1 MAKHMA
7 NSNDKTSESKKDRD
21 KTRFTTKMVIASV
34 SATTIF
40 TIACFCLAVY
50 NIDHLANVQM
60 PAELTTLFFAFWTV
74 DIVSLGTTATTSLTP
89 GFGQTFSVTG
99 ISVNSTGHTTAAGS
113 HTVTIPGTRDRNT
126 LVFINA
132 D

>member
-40 TIACFCLAVY
+40 TIACFWLAVY
-50 NIDHLANVQM
+50 NIDHLANVQI

-74 DIVSLGTTATTSLTP
+74 EIVSLASLDKTKIKNKYENNDD
-89 GFGQTFSVTG
+89 QS
-99 ISVNSTGHTTAAGS
+99 SNSEES
-113 HTVTIPGTRDRNT
+113 
-126 LVFINA
+126 
-132 D
+132 

>member
-40 TIACFCLAVY
+40 TIACFWLAVY
-50 NIDHLANVQM
+50 NIDHLANVQI
-60 PAELTTLFFAFWTV
+60 PTELTTLFFAFWTV
-74 DIVSLGTTATTSLTP
+74 EIVSLASLDKTKIKNKYENNDD
-89 GFGQTFSVTG
+89 QS
-99 ISVNSTGHTTAAGS
+99 SNSEES
-113 HTVTIPGTRDRNT
+113 
-126 LVFINA
+126 
-132 D
+132 

>member
-7 NSNDKTSESKKDRD
+7 NSNDNNSKIKKDRD

-40 TIACFCLAVY
+40 TIACFWLAVY
-50 NIDHLANVQM
+50 NIDHLANVQI

-74 DIVSLGTTATTSLTP
+74 EIVSLASLDKTKIKNKYEKDDD
-89 GFGQTFSVTG
+89 S
-99 ISVNSTGHTTAAGS
+99 SSNSEES
-113 HTVTIPGTRDRNT
+113 
-126 LVFINA
+126 
-132 D
+132 